1 MKTKIFTLIFLL
13 YIFRMLESVNAATF
27 TYNNVTAWQ
36 NWNVPANWIVVGFD
50 ADGLPDADDDVTIPT
65 GFQVTANLTSSM
77 NSLTINGAMRFMAP
91 VTPTMTIGT
100 LNMNSGI
107 LGDLTSNRT
116 GILTVTGDMKLLTGV
131 CTIGK
136 VTITVAGTLR
146 VYSTY
151 SENSANGTISYTNVQ
166 MYNGSNWT
174 YNNAE
179 TFTITN
185 NFTMKGATVDG
196 SQTGTFNIGGNL
208 VVDSVSN
215 DWGRSRLV
223 ISGTLSI
230 NNGATFNVTS
240 LTGTKT
246 TNNIDINAGGTWTDL
261 VSEAWTVNGNI
272 ENDGTF
278 NAGTGNYT
286 LAGLNKTISGSSV
299 TSFFNA
305 ICTGSYTNNGSF
317 HAQNT
322 ISNSGA
328 FTQGNNASLELSNAC
343 SVSTFNAS
351 ASGNTVKFSSVGTQ
365 NIRVPTDGA
374 YHHVNLTNIATKRLT
389 GATVINGDLNIGPGA
404 TFDVRNGGIDH
415 QLNLAGNWT
424 NQGAFTERT
433 GLVVFDGAGAQLI
446 SNASTETFFDLQFSN
461 GGTKTLDAN
470 IVVTDDIDILN
481 PATLDASINNHTITV
496 GDDWTNT
503 GVFIPRQGTV
513 ILSNA
518 STGSINGG
526 GTNNFFNLTS
536 NSGNNTLNTS
546 ATLAGTLTIPAGNF
560 NTTGQSFT
568 LISDAS
574 NTGRIAVITAPR
586 FTGNITMQRHI
597 PGTTTGWG
605 LLGSCITTTLASW
618 TDDFATSGFTGST
631 GPAGGFVSIYS
642 YLETAPGV
650 FDNPAAYVSATNV
663 TNSVAIGSGRWVYL
677 GTGPITTSDITVDV
691 TGAPKIGNHNFGV
704 TFTAS
709 GGASEDGWN
718 LVANPYPSNIDW
730 NAASGWTKSNVSG
743 TIYIWNADFNQF
755 ATWNGTS
762 GTNGGSRFIA
772 SSQGFYVQTTA
783 AAPVLSC
790 TENVKTATSAT
801 MLRESQNNGNGDMIR
816 FIVKGQN
823 QYDETL
829 FGFKDEATAGFD
841 VEFDAVKM
849 RSPIPTAPSLTQVVN
864 NKDMAMN
871 FVSNLNRNA
880 KIELRFLTTTNGD
893 YILSFEGLNLFPAN
907 ECVILRDLKTGTSV
921 DLKKVN
927 SYSFY
932 AFNNDNEVRFVIE
945 VSSPLAV
952 NAKNVSCG
960 NTNDGALEIQQVV
973 AGWKYDVY
981 NSNGVQI
988 VNNVSTSNRL
998 INNLE
1003 AGAYTIKFDN
1013 GGTCN
1018 TLTHIATIEAAPMV
1032 KAIAEVASIEVD
1044 HKTMKVVFNNKSENG
1059 TSTWDFGDGEIV
1071 TSKSASVE
1079 HVYQNK
1085 GTYTVKL
1092 NVKSGVC
1099 NEVQSIV
1106 VRPSED
1112 ASVKIQTDNN
1122 EQIKLKQLN
1131 NDAFQIQFN
1140 FDNEQVLNV
1149 DILNATG
1156 QVISKESLMAKNN
1169 IQTIDLKGMA
1179 KGIYFVTIHNA
1190 KGNLF
1195 TSKLIKQ

>member
-13 YIFRMLESVNAATF
+13 SVFRMVETVNAATF
-27 TYNNVTAWQ
+27 TYNNGTAWQ
-36 NWNVPANWIVVGFD
+36 NWNVPANWTVVGVD
-50 ADGLPDADDDVTIPT
+50 GDGLPDADDDVTIPT

-77 NSLTINGAMRFMAP
+77 NSLTIDGDIRFRNP
-91 VTPTMTIGT
+91 VTPTLTVGT
-100 LNMNSGI
+100 LNMNGGT
-107 LGDLTSNRT
+107 LGHNTSNRV
-116 GILTVTGDMKLLTGV
+116 GVIAVTGDMRLLTGT
-131 CTIGK
+131 CTIGE
-136 VTITVAGTLR
+136 VTLTVAGTLR

-151 SENSANGTISYTNVQ
+151 NENSTVGTITFGSVQ

-174 YNNAE
+174 YNNIE
-179 TFTITN
+179 TFNVTN

-196 SQTGTFNIGGNL
+196 TANGRFNIGGNL
-208 VVDSVSN
+208 VVDSAAN
-215 DWGRSRLV
+215 NWGQSRLV
-223 ISGTLSI
+223 ISGTLTI
-230 NNGATFNVTS
+230 NNGATYNIIS
-240 LTGTKT
+240 LTGAKI
-246 TNNIDINAGGTWTDL
+246 TNNIDINAGGTWDDIF
-261 VSEAWTVNGNI
+261 SETWTVNGNI

-286 LAGLNKTISGSSV
+286 LAGSNKTISGSSV

-317 HAQNT
+317 HVQNN
-322 ISNSGA
+322 ISSSGS
-328 FTQGNNASLELSNAC
+328 FTQGTNASLELSNAC
-343 SVSTFNAS
+343 TVATFNAS
-351 ASGNTVKFSSVGTQ
+351 AIGNTVTYSSGGAQ
-365 NIRVPTDGA
+365 NMRVPTDGA
-374 YHHVNLTNIATKRLT
+374 YHHVNLTNIATKRLS

-404 TFDVRNGGIDH
+404 TFDVRNSGIDH
-415 QLNLAGNWT
+415 QLNLAGNWI

-503 GVFIPRQGTV
+503 GVFVPQQGTV
-513 ILSNA
+513 RLSNA
-518 STGSINGG
+518 GTGSINGA
-526 GTNNFFNLTS
+526 GTNDFFNLTS
-536 NSGNNTLNTS
+536 NSGNNTLNTT
-546 ATLAGTLTIPAGNF
+546 ATLSGTLTIPAGNF

-568 LISDAS
+568 LISNAS
-574 NTGRIAVITAPR
+574 NTGRIAAITAPR

-618 TDDFATSGFTGST
+618 ADDFATSGFTGST
-631 GPAGGFVSIYS
+631 GSAGGFISIYS

-650 FDNPAAYVSATNV
+650 FDNPAAYVAATNV
-663 TNSVAIGSGRWVYL
+663 TNAVAIGSGRWVYL
-677 GTGPITTSDITVDV
+677 GTGPVTTTDITVDV
-691 TGAPKIGNHNFGV
+691 TGAPKIGNQSFAV
-704 TFTAS
+704 TFTSS

-718 LVANPYPSNIDW
+718 LIANPYPSNIDW
-730 NAASGWTKSNVSG
+730 NAASGWTKSNISG

-762 GTNGGSRFIA
+762 GTNGGTRFIA
-772 SSQGFYVQTTA
+772 SSQGFYVQATA

-864 NKDMAMN
+864 GKDMAMN
-871 FVSNLNRNA
+871 FVSNGNRNA
-880 KIELRFLTTTNGD
+880 KIELRFLTATNGD
-893 YILSFEGLNLFPAN
+893 YTLSVEGLNLFPAN
-907 ECVILRDLKTGTSV
+907 ECVILRDLKTGASV
-921 DLKKVN
+921 DLKTVN

-952 NAKNVSCG
+952 FAKNVTCG

-981 NSNGVQI
+981 NSNGVE
-988 VNNVSTSNRL
+988 VANNVSMANNT

-1003 AGAYTIKFDN
+1003 AGAYTVKFDN

-1018 TLTHIATIEAAPMV
+1018 TLSQNVTIEAAPMV
-1032 KAIAEVASIEVD
+1032 NAIAEIASIEVD
-1044 HKTMKVVFNNKSENG
+1044 NKTMKVVFNNLSENG

-1071 TSKSASVE
+1071 TSKSAAVE
-1079 HVYQNK
+1079 HIYQNK

-1099 NEVQSIV
+1099 SEVQNIV

-1112 ASVKIQTDNN
+1112 ANVQIQTANN
-1122 EQIKLKQLN
+1122 EQIKLTQLN
-1131 NDAFQIQFN
+1131 DVYQLQFN
-1140 FDNEQVLNV
+1140 FESEQNV
-1149 DILNATG
+1149 NIDILNAAG
-1156 QVISKESLMAKNN
+1156 QLIQQQSIVAKSNS
-1169 IQTIDLKGMA
+1169 QLIDM
-1179 KGIYFVTIHNA
+1179 
-1190 KGNLF
+1190 KGNAQGVYF
-1195 TSKLIKQ
+1195 IKVYNKQGNLYSTKMVK